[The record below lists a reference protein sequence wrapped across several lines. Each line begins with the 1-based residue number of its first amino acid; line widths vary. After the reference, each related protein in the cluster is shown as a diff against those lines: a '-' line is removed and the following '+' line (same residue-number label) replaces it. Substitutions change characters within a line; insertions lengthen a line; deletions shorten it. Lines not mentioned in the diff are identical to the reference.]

1 MSDDFYTG
9 VMAGMAFM
17 LVIMVANGWI

>member
-17 LVIMVANGWI
+17 LVIMLLKGWI